1 MRKGIDNKVTLES
14 VLKGRTPDV
23 WVTINGIPI
32 FLAVNQLRR
41 LEVRGNEN
49 RVRALKIEKLL
60 ENSSK
65 KPILCMVNGGS
76 LATQKYPWAAFEIV
90 GFEAVGDDGS
100 ETHIGPYDMRAI
112 GLGATFCAHFKGPQC
127 VYKLGRLLGTNI
139 KKNEWQ
145 PVLPSPKEMY
155 WKKLRK
161 EDVIPKDG
169 SVTVFK
175 KSTKFSQEEL
185 KNYVDTLTAEREGKC
200 EKCRKVLVEGLK
212 TY

>member
-41 LEVRGNEN
+41 LEVRANEN
-49 RVRALKIEKLL
+49 GVRALKIGKLL

-112 GLGATFCAHFKGPQC
+112 AWGLLSALILRGP
-127 VYKLGRLLGTNI
+127 
-139 KKNEWQ
+139 
-145 PVLPSPKEMY
+145 
-155 WKKLRK
+155 
-161 EDVIPKDG
+161 
-169 SVTVFK
+169 SVCT
-175 KSTKFSQEEL
+175 S
-185 KNYVDTLTAEREGKC
+185 
-200 EKCRKVLVEGLK
+200 
-212 TY
+212 

>member
-1 MRKGIDNKVTLES
+1 VRKGIDTDMSLER

-32 FLAVNQLRR
+32 FLAVNQVRL

-49 RVRALKIEKLL
+49 GDRALKIEEILKA
-60 ENSSK
+60 SSS

-76 LATQKYPWAAFEIV
+76 LSQKYPWAAFEIA

-139 KKNEWQ
+139 KKKEWQ

-161 EDVIPKDG
+161 EGVIPKDG
-169 SVTVFK
+169 SVNAFK
-175 KSTKFSQEEL
+175 KSSHFSQEKL
-185 KNYVDTLTAEREGKC
+185 QNYVDTVMAEREGKC
-200 EKCRKVLVEGLK
+200 EKCRKVRVAKLK

>member
-1 MRKGIDNKVTLES
+1 MTLES

-49 RVRALKIEKLL
+49 GVRALKIEKLL
-60 ENSSK
+60 ENSFK

-139 KKNEWQ
+139 KKKEWR
-145 PVLPSPKEMY
+145 PALPTPKQMF
-155 WKKLRK
+155 WRKLRK
-161 EDVIPKDG
+161 EVVIPKDG
-169 SVTVFK
+169 SVTAFK
-175 KSTKFSQEEL
+175 KSAKFSQEDFQ
-185 KNYVDTLTAEREGKC
+185 KYVDAVTAEREGNC
-200 EKCRKVLVEGLK
+200 EQCRQVRVAGLK